1 MAESARTSGILQFTH
16 FQVDLRTGELYK
28 AGRRVKLQV
37 QPFQILSM
45 LLAHPGELVTRE
57 ELREKL
63 WPADTFVDFEHGLN
77 TAVKKLRQALNDDA
91 KRPQFIET
99 LARRGYRFI
108 GTVGRTAGDVPKV
121 SAPPPCWTGQ
131 VVKLC
136 GDDKLEFVLLPID
149 EQALQERQKLNE
161 ANDDVGLSL
170 QLASQRVL
178 MVPTGTQVRVLEV
191 HPEGWWC
198 QVRILDGEHYGKTAL
213 ARRENLTGLL

>member
-1 MAESARTSGILQFTH
+1 MAQSARTSGILQFTH
-16 FQVDLRTGELYK
+16 FRVDLRTGELHK
-28 AGRRVKLQV
+28 AGRRVMLQV
-37 QPFQILSM
+37 QPFQILAM

-63 WPADTFVDFEHGLN
+63 WPVDTFVDFEHGLN
-77 TAVKKLRQALNDDA
+77 TAVKKLRQALNDSA
-91 KRPQFIET
+91 KKPQFIET

-108 GTVGRTAGDVPKV
+108 GTVEGTAGDVPKV
-121 SAPPPCWTGQ
+121 SVPPSWMGQ
-131 VVKLC
+131 VAKLC

-149 EQALQERQKLNE
+149 EQALQERQKLNV

-191 HPEGWWC
+191 HPEGGWC

-213 ARRENLTGLL
+213 APRENLTGLS